1 MLSPIKKAFA
11 PFEKYLLLETGWLIF
26 SYKIKHRK
34 NPTIKKISWML
45 REITAIFVNRLKIVR
60 MDNSYAGEHQALSDA
75 MNKLGITEGHLIDIG
90 AADGIRQSSSVNFL
104 KSTNW
109 SGTLFEFDPKSFAKL
124 SFLYNDNDSVSL
136 CKVKVNPNN
145 IVSLLEGLNVP
156 KQVAYLNID
165 IDSYD
170 LSVLRTLID
179 GKFRPLVISME
190 INEKFPPNIDFEVL
204 YSDEHY
210 WQGDH
215 FFGCSLTAAF
225 DAMSVRNYSLVDF
238 HFNNAIFVDNQQTK
252 AVPVIK
258 DLRDAYK
265 NGYLQQE
272 DRKLLF
278 PWNENIEILQTQS
291 NASAEEFL
299 RDLFKKYNGRYKL
312 EFKSFSHTLDGQ

>member
-1 MLSPIKKAFA
+1 
-11 PFEKYLLLETGWLIF
+11 
-26 SYKIKHRK
+26 
-34 NPTIKKISWML
+34 ML
-45 REITAIFVNRLKIVR
+45 RESTAIFTNRLKIVR
-60 MDNSYAGEHQALSDA
+60 IDNSHAGEHKALSDA

-90 AADGIRQSSSVNFL
+90 TADGIRQSSSVNFL
-104 KSTNW
+104 KNANW

-136 CKVKVNPNN
+136 CKTKVNPNN

-170 LSVLRTLID
+170 LSVLRNLID
-179 GKFRPLVISME
+179 GKLRPLVISME

-215 FFGCSLTAAF
+215 FFGCSLAAAF
-225 DAMSVRNYSLVDF
+225 DAMSVRDYSLINF
-238 HFNNAIFVDNQQTK
+238 HFNNAIFVDNRQTK

-258 DLRDAYK
+258 DLRDTHK
-265 NGYLQQE
+265 KGYLQQK

-291 NASAEEFL
+291 DASAEIFL
-299 RDLFKKYNGRYKL
+299 RK
-312 EFKSFSHTLDGQ
+312 